1 MTTAFEPALPTM
13 MKDFHSENDALAS
26 LTVSAYVIGYFL
38 GPIVLAPAS
47 EVYGRASLLWLGYL
61 LHFACL
67 AVCGSATNVEVFITF
82 RIIMGVTGIALS
94 LLRIAVV
101 ADTTSKEK
109 LGLVYSAMSAA
120 NIFVSSL

>member
-38 GPIVLAPAS
+38 GPIALAPAS

-61 LHFACL
+61 LRFACL